1 MGGHV
6 RSGAKAAVTKY
17 ESGEGGGRGAGRLRK
32 AVPAYR
38 VGKFG
43 AATAVGDLVLQLR
56 ARPALGPGD
65 MDAAGEDTEAP

>member
-17 ESGEGGGRGAGRLRK
+17 GSGEGGGRGAGRLRK

-56 ARPALGPGD
+56 ARPALATGD
-65 MDAAGEDTEAP
+65 LDAAEEDAEAP